1 MQRIIQINIAQR
13 VIPIEEDAYMIL
25 RDYISSLERQ
35 FANEE
40 GREEIIQDIEYR
52 IAELFGIR
60 LSGGAPAIDRADVKK
75 VMETLGHAS
84 DLGGTPVQNL
94 PVRYESKKQQYNNG
108 QAQNQKRRLYRNP
121 YEKILG
127 GVCGGIASYFDI
139 DPVIVR
145 LIVAVC
151 VLVGGVGL
159 LAYIIAWIAIPLART
174 PQELSYMQGG
184 EPLNFHDIARNMS
197 NELQDLKKRGEDMSK
212 ELKDFFS
219 KKK

>member
-35 FANEE
+35 FSNEE

-84 DLGGTPVQNL
+84 DLGGNPVQNL
-94 PVRYESKKQQYNNG
+94 PVRYEKQQQQYNG
-108 QAQNQKRRLYRNP
+108 QDPNQKRRLYRNP

-174 PQELSYMQGG
+174 PQQLSYMQGG
-184 EPLNFHDIARNMS
+184 EPMNFHDIARNMS
-197 NELQDLKKRGEDMSK
+197 DELQDLKKRGEEMSK
-212 ELKDFFS
+212 ELKEFFS
-219 KKK
+219 KKKS